1 MIYRPLGQTGLE
13 VSILGFGASPLGAE
27 FGPIDPEE
35 GRRAVLAA
43 IDLGVNYFD
52 VAPYYGRTLAETRL
66 GEFLK
71 GKRQDIILATKVG
84 RYDANFF
91 DFSAERVVRSVD
103 ESLKRLQTDWIDV
116 IQIHDIEY
124 GDRSQIIHETIPA
137 LQRLK
142 ESGKVR
148 FVGVTGYP
156 LLQFVDILQQ
166 QSVDTVLSY
175 CRYDLFDTSL
185 ADVLTPV
192 VREKNVGLINAAPLH
207 MRLLTNTGAPP
218 WHPAPMRVQAMGEQV
233 ADFCQRQG
241 VDIASLA
248 LQFALDY
255 PDVATT
261 IVGMCREEEVQMNV
275 AAVGNPPDPEILA
288 AVQKMIAP
296 VANVVWQEG
305 RPENDDPGAV
315 PKRS

>member
-1 MIYRPLGQTGLE
+1 MIYRPLGQTGLD
-13 VSILGFGASPLGAE
+13 VSILGFGASPLGAA

-35 GRRAVLAA
+35 GRRAVHAA

-52 VAPYYGRTLAETRL
+52 VAPYYGLTLAETRL
-66 GEFLK
+66 GDYLK

-84 RYDANFF
+84 RYDVNSF
-91 DFSAERVVRSVD
+91 DFSAERVTRSVD

-116 IQIHDIEY
+116 IQVHDIEY

-148 FVGVTGYP
+148 FVGITGYP
-156 LLQFVDILQQ
+156 LHQFVDILQQ

-175 CRYDLFDTSL
+175 CRYNLFDTSM
-185 ADVLTPV
+185 AEVLTPV
-192 VREKNVGLINAAPLH
+192 VKEKGAGLINAAPLH
-207 MRLLTNTGAPP
+207 MGLLTHAGPPP
-218 WHPAPMRVQAMGEQV
+218 WHPAPMRVQEMGRQV
-233 ADFCQRQG
+233 AAFCEQQG
-241 VDIASLA
+241 VNISSLA

-261 IVGMCREEEVQMNV
+261 IVGMRSVAEVQMNV
-275 AAVGNPPDPEILA
+275 GAVGNPPSPEILA
-288 AVQKMIAP
+288 AVQEMIAP